1 MLLLLLLPLLLP
13 TATSY
18 YQCYQPVSLRHAMEF
33 NIFFPS
39 ADLDNKVVE
48 TFVLPSLL
56 YNGLNLA
63 MAMSLLSLS
72 LSLSQVFPCSSSR
85 TPSNSDV
92 SKKKV
97 ATSALQSRHFCPI
110 IRTRSRI
117 CFNSASSIPSPDAW
131 RECTQVSI
139 VFTPLPRYLLCQVT

>member
-1 MLLLLLLPLLLP
+1 MPKSLRIMLLLLLLPLLLP

-72 LSLSQVFPCSSSR
+72 LSLSRRYFPAVHQGPRLTLMC
-85 TPSNSDV
+85 PN
-92 SKKKV
+92 KK
-97 ATSALQSRHFCPI
+97 
-110 IRTRSRI
+110 
-117 CFNSASSIPSPDAW
+117 
-131 RECTQVSI
+131 
-139 VFTPLPRYLLCQVT
+139 